1 MLRKDHRLSQ
11 NRALRA
17 GLAALLV
24 GTTVAVAPIGAA
36 AQIDLGAAEGT
47 YTLQDQNF
55 GRFLENRDDGNVGTA
70 EGESISTAWAVTATP
85 DGYLI
90 QSVES
95 GLYLTANPAAD
106 DNADNYN
113 VTVGGADGNV
123 LWEINENDDGS
134 VSIYNIA
141 LDRRIDADRRN
152 LFNVDTS
159 RQARPDTQ
167 WELTRLDVDAPGPDA
182 DPAPAGDAVTF
193 TFENLQ
199 PEDGFFFTEPWVGLH
214 GDDFDLFDIGD
225 RVTPG
230 LESLAEGGN
239 TELLGEE
246 FAQPGRL
253 QATIGNGEVQFI
265 SPGETISGSIDVRNP
280 QAYQYVSYASMFI
293 PTNDAF
299 FGNDDLI
306 QIFDDEGNFLGP
318 ITIDVFGSDALDAG
332 TEVNDAQGAAGF
344 SLGFDGVNGGTSTDD
359 PSGVAASH
367 PGFDNLV
374 GLQTAAGTTIGS
386 DGGGV
391 VEDDE
396 PFARITIDL
405 GDPINTQSAVGPL
418 FDGSEVDG
426 APAPAPDPDPVPDP
440 VPGDPIGAVFVGTN
454 DLDDNSVA
462 AFARA
467 ADGTLSP
474 IGEFS
479 TGGQGSTE
487 FDGGEGLDP
496 LISADSLVVTED
508 ERFLLTV
515 NAGSDEIVSFR
526 INDDFSLTRV
536 SVVDSGGVG
545 PNSVAV
551 DDGYV
556 YVTNIDRDGLA
567 LGEAG
572 TTRGEPNDEG
582 NVVGFTLSD
591 SGVLTPTGNS
601 VDLDNRPANIDFSE
615 DGDRI
620 IVSSITSGSAALL
633 GENSEASIYSF
644 DVLRSGRLQLAD
656 TGTPTLR
663 GNTEG
668 RNLPSAIDFDITV
681 QNGREFVVVTEA
693 REFNSEGAP
702 PALPALQAGSV
713 TVYELGDDS
722 SLTITEGDFA
732 FTDGNP
738 AAPNSF
744 GADGQQLTAC
754 WIDFGHGSGSDIF
767 YVSNAINASISSVR
781 LADDGTLEVIETIA
795 AQGVSGFDQP
805 GQTGPEVFGT
815 TDGFIDLDVAPD
827 GDYLYQLEGL
837 SGSIGV
843 YELDGLGGLTQIQE
857 LSGELPEIDTQGLVA
872 IGG

>member
-1 MLRKDHRLSQ
+1 MALTNFRLSQ
-11 NRALRA
+11 SRALRS
-17 GLAALLV
+17 GLVALLI
-24 GTTVAVAPIGAA
+24 GTTVAVAPIGVS
-36 AQIDLGAAEGT
+36 AQLDLGAAEGT

-55 GRFLENRDDGNVGTA
+55 GRFLESRDDGNVGTA
-70 EGESISTAWAVTATP
+70 AGDSTAATAWAVTPTSE
-85 DGYLI
+85 GYLI
-90 QSVES
+90 QSVDS
-95 GLYLTANPAAD
+95 GLYLTGNPAAD
-106 DNADNYN
+106 ASADNYN
-113 VTVGGADGNV
+113 VTVGPADGNV
-123 LWEINENDDGS
+123 LWDIRENADGS
-134 VSIYNIA
+134 VSIYNIE

-159 RQARPDTQ
+159 RQVRPDTM
-167 WELTRLDVDAPGPDA
+167 WELTRLDVDAPAPTPTPA
-182 DPAPAGDAVTF
+182 DGEAVTF

-199 PEDGFFFTEPWVGLH
+199 PADGFFFTEPWVGLH
-214 GDDFDLFDIGD
+214 SADFDLYDIGE

-239 TELLGEE
+239 TELLGSE
-246 FAQPGRL
+246 FAQAGRL

-265 SPGETISGSIDVRNP
+265 SPGETISGSIDIRNP
-280 QAYQYVSYASMFI
+280 NNYPYVSYASMFI

-299 FGNDDLI
+299 FGNDAPI
-306 QIFDDEGNFLGP
+306 RIFDDEGNFLGP
-318 ITIDVFGSDALDAG
+318 ITIDVFGSDIVDAG

-359 PSGVAASH
+359 PTGVAGPH

-386 DGGGV
+386 DGSGAV
-391 VEDDE
+391 ADDE
-396 PFARITIDL
+396 PLARITIGI
-405 GDPINTQSAVGPL
+405 GDAINTQSAVGPL
-418 FDGSEVDG
+418 FDGSVVDD
-426 APAPAPDPDPVPDP
+426 APAPDPT
-440 VPGDPIGAVFVGTN
+440 PGDPIGAVFVGTN
-454 DLDDNSVA
+454 DLNENSIA

-496 LISADSLVVTED
+496 LISADSVIVTED

-515 NAGSDEIVSFR
+515 NAGSDEVVSFR

-551 DDGYV
+551 DGDLV

-567 LGEAG
+567 LGQAG
-572 TTRGEPNDEG
+572 STRGEPNDEG
-582 NVVGFTLSD
+582 NVVGFTIGD
-591 SGVLTPTGNS
+591 DGTLTPTGES
-601 VDLDNRPANIDFSE
+601 VDLDNRPANIDFSA
-615 DGDRI
+615 DGNRI
-620 IVSSITSGSAALL
+620 IVSSITSGSAVLSGA
-633 GENSEASIYSF
+633 NAEASVYSF
-644 DVLRSGRLQLAD
+644 NILRDGSLQLAD

-663 GNTEG
+663 GNSEG

-732 FTDGNP
+732 FTDGNR
-738 AAPNSF
+738 AAPNAF

-827 GDYLYQLEGL
+827 GEYLYQLEGL
-837 SGSIGV
+837 SGNIGV
-843 YELDGLGGLTQIQE
+843 YELDGLGGLTQVQE
-857 LSGELPEIDTQGLVA
+857 LTGQLPDVDTQGLVA